1 MKISSIKHSW
11 DKMILIKQTNNLLIE
26 TDSQAIL
33 SRVFLT
39 KD

>member
-1 MKISSIKHSW
+1 
-11 DKMILIKQTNNLLIE
+11 MILIKQANNLLIE

-39 KD
+39 KDHE